1 LSNIALWILLCCA
14 AFIWLVRLL
23 RREQLSLGLPIAY
36 LIALLLIHVPGA
48 ITPIMSDEFA
58 YNAEVIEIGIRFA
71 AIGAVCFV
79 IGVQIARFLNRR
91 KRPVQQDVERR
102 EFWYFCLIG
111 GLSVQFGFSFLGEV
125 PSVAAVV
132 NRASALWM
140 LGVVLGLRS
149 AFGRGQVR
157 GSAFW
162 GASAM
167 IYPVLTLLLAGFL
180 SYGSTAVIVVLS
192 PLVVSVKNRMRL
204 IVGGVLAIFIGMT
217 IFVNYFAH
225 RDEFRQI
232 VWSEA
237 SFTDR
242 VNGAAEMFSNFH
254 WFDPTDD
261 TQLAALNTRLNQNY
275 FVGLAAMRIEQGQV
289 DYLYGRSIWEG
300 VEALVP
306 RIFWTDKPVFGGSG
320 TIVADMTGLTLNK
333 DTSWGVG
340 NVMEFEINFGTA
352 GVAIGFSILGFL
364 LGWLD
369 YKAAAADAR
378 GDIGKLILF
387 FLVAVALIQP
397 NGSIVELAGSS
408 AAALV
413 SAYVWKWLW
422 GLLLQRMHRAAS
434 REFVPSP

>member
-1 LSNIALWILLCCA
+1 
-14 AFIWLVRLL
+14 
-23 RREQLSLGLPIAY
+23 
-36 LIALLLIHVPGA
+36 
-48 ITPIMSDEFA
+48 
-58 YNAEVIEIGIRFA
+58 
-71 AIGAVCFV
+71 
-79 IGVQIARFLNRR
+79 
-91 KRPVQQDVERR
+91 
-102 EFWYFCLIG
+102 
-111 GLSVQFGFSFLGEV
+111 
-125 PSVAAVV
+125 
-132 NRASALWM
+132 
-140 LGVVLGLRS
+140 
-149 AFGRGQVR
+149 
-157 GSAFW
+157 
-162 GASAM
+162 M

-192 PLVVSVKNRMRL
+192 PLIVSVRNQMRL
-204 IVGGVLAIFIGMT
+204 IVGGLLAIFIGMT

-232 VWSEA
+232 VWSDA
-237 SFTDR
+237 SIADHVTA
-242 VNGAAEMFSNFH
+242 AAEMFSNFH

-261 TQLAALNTRLNQNY
+261 TQLLALDRRLNQNY

-306 RIFWTDKPVFGGSG
+306 RMFWTDKPVFGGSG
-320 TIVADMTGLTLNK
+320 TIVADMTGLQLNR
-333 DTSWGVG
+333 DNTSWGVG

-378 GDIGKLILF
+378 GDTGKLILF
-387 FLVAVALIQP
+387 FLVAVALVQP

-408 AAALV
+408 AAAVV

-422 GLLLQRMHRAAS
+422 ELLLRRMHRAAD
-434 REFVPSP
+434 REFVPSR